1 MKKIKISENKYSCKG
16 VSKCFKVFHNDLHF
30 QHYKEVLNVFL
41 KTRIDSVLEGKDI
54 EKAKNIGFKSK
65 LSRHRT

>member
-1 MKKIKISENKYSCKG
+1 M
-16 VSKCFKVFHNDLHF
+16 FHNDLHF
-30 QHYKEVLNVFL
+30 QHYKEVLDVFL

-65 LSRHRT
+65 LSRYRT